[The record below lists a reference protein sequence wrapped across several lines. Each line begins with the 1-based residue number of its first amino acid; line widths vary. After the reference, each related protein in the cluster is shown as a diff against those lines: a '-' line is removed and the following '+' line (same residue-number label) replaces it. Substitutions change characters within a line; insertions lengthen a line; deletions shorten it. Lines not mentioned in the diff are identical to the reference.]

1 MQIDIPAH
9 IEKLLFMHDTLVIPG
24 FGGFTATK
32 TSAEADFVGGQ
43 VKPPQKLLAFSENL
57 TVDDGILVNDIAATH
72 HLSTEDA
79 QRTLQDFVD
88 KMVDLLNQRE
98 IVTLPGVGRLYKNY
112 VQKIQFL
119 PDATNFNTESFG
131 LPPLQFSPIARSR
144 EVADKTPDLT
154 PTATTTTP
162 PANTPNQ
169 TPQPPEFTPTYE
181 APARSGTSPLLIIL
195 GIALLIIGITAGVM
209 WWRSHHKKAT
219 EEAPKP
225 DTEIVETETPIRE
238 TPKTTK
244 TNTAPTPKTTQP
256 KQVEKVKEPVVKES
270 VTKKTETAP
279 KQTPTTSGA
288 GKECILVVATLQ
300 EKANADRTAAMLK
313 KNGYE
318 VYFVQHNGFQVGV
331 QFRYQELTEIQQKI
345 IALQKLTGEQ
355 QIWIKKK

>member
-1 MQIDIPAH
+1 
-9 IEKLLFMHDTLVIPG
+9 MHDTLVIPG

-32 TSAEADFVGGQ
+32 TSAEADFVGGL

-57 TVDDGILVNDIAATH
+57 TIDDGILVNDIAATH

-79 QRTLQDFVD
+79 QRALQDFVD
-88 KMVDLLNQRE
+88 KMIDLLNQRE

-154 PTATTTTP
+154 PTATTITTP
-162 PANTPNQ
+162 PVTSTP
-169 TPQPPEFTPTYE
+169 TPPPPELTPTYE
-181 APARSGTSPLLIIL
+181 APVRTGTSPLLIIL
-195 GIALLIIGITAGVM
+195 GVVLLIIGITAGVM
-209 WWRSHHKKAT
+209 WWRSHHKKTT
-219 EEAPKP
+219 EETPKP
-225 DTEIVETETPIRE
+225 DTEIVETETTPSE
-238 TPKTTK
+238 TPNTTK
-244 TNTAPTPKTTQP
+244 TNTAPASKTNHPK
-256 KQVEKVKEPVVKES
+256 KSEKASEPVVKES
-270 VTKKTETAP
+270 VAKKTAPVP
-279 KQTPTTSGA
+279 KQTPATSGG

-300 EKANADRTAAMLK
+300 EKANADRTAALLK

-318 VYFVQHNGFQVGV
+318 VYFVQKNGFQVGV